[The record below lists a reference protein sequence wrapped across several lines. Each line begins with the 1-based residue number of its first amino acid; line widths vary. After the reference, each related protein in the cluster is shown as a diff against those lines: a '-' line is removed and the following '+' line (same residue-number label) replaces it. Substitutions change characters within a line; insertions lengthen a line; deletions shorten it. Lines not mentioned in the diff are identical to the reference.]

1 MLQKSLGV
9 TFAQDDKAR
18 AAAWT
23 VLDLVITTRRCSSKR
38 GGCEAQ
44 A

>member
-23 VLDLVITTRRCSSKR
+23 VLYVWTMAPVLGSIWYN
-38 GGCEAQ
+38 GCW
-44 A
+44 